1 MIQEEQYLKESV
13 GHKHCFKVPEG
24 YFDQLTAQVMQ
35 QLPEQQQARRVHLR
49 PCLYAAACS
58 VAVLLI
64 GVTYYF
70 HEQSSDEA
78 VADSSYYEEV
88 ADYAMIDNV
97 DIYACISEN

>member
-1 MIQEEQYLKESV
+1 M
-13 GHKHCFKVPEG
+13 
-24 YFDQLTAQVMQ
+24 
-35 QLPEQQQARRVHLR
+35 
-49 PCLYAAACS
+49 
-58 VAVLLI
+58 LLM

>member
-13 GHKHCFKVPEG
+13 GHKQCFKVPEG

-35 QLPEQQQARRVHLR
+35 QLPEQQQAHRVHLR
-49 PCLYAAACS
+49 PWLYAAACS
-58 VAVLLI
+58 VAVLLM